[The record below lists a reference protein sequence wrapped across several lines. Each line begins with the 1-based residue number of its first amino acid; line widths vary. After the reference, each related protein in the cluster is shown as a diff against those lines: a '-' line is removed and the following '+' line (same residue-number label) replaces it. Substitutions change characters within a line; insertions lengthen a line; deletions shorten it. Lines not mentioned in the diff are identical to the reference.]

1 MKTDVLVIG
10 SGIAGAISAI
20 VAAENGKKVTI
31 ITKTKSLLSGNTPHA
46 QGGIIFKGLNDSP
59 DSLKSDILK
68 AGAGSCWE
76 NAIDELIYKG
86 PEYVQKW
93 LIEKFDISFDLNG
106 DGLHFTSEA
115 AHSDSRIIHVKDQTG
130 KGIQEKILEVVEG
143 NPNISVLTE
152 HFAVDL
158 LTLSH
163 HSKNPKDIYKKPAC
177 FGAIVLDMNS
187 TEVFPIEAQNTIL
200 ATGGLGQIYLHTSN
214 PEEAMGD
221 GIAMAWRAGARCF
234 NMEYIQ
240 FHPTTLF
247 HESGRFLIS
256 EALRGEGGNLVDSQG
271 NEFMHK
277 YHELGSLAPR
287 DVVARGIHQTM
298 LETGHPCVYL
308 DISFKSENEIKDRFP
323 AIFNKCMEAG
333 IDITKEAI
341 PVVPS
346 AHYSCGGIGVNL
358 EGRTSLQRLYA
369 IGEVSCTGVHGANR
383 LASSSL
389 LECLVWGI
397 NAGMDVS
404 KDNEEHNYF
413 PEIWSWKQEFEEI
426 DPALIAQDW
435 LTIKNT
441 MWNYVGLIRTR
452 DRLLR
457 ARTILRHLQ
466 SEIEEFYQKAKMT
479 REILELRNG
488 VQTALSIV
496 SATLESRESRGT
508 HFIQEVELDK

>member
-20 VAAENGKKVTI
+20 IAAEKGKNVTI
-31 ITKTKSLLSGNTPHA
+31 LTKTKSLLSGNTPHA

-59 DSLKSDILK
+59 EKLKSDILK

-76 NAIDELIYKG
+76 NAVDELIKKG
-86 PEYVQKW
+86 PEFVQKW
-93 LIEKFDISFDLNG
+93 LINKFQISFDSNG
-106 DGLHFTSEA
+106 KNFQFTSEA

-130 KGIQEKILEVVEG
+130 KGIQEKILEELEN
-143 NPNISVLTE
+143 NPKINILTE

-177 FGAIVLDMNS
+177 FGAIVLDMET
-187 TEVFPIEAQNTIL
+187 TEVFPIYAQNTIL

-214 PEEAMGD
+214 PEEARGG

-247 HESGRFLIS
+247 HESGRYLIS
-256 EALRGEGGNLVDSQG
+256 EALRGEGAILVNNLG
-271 NEFMHK
+271 EEFMDKFHK
-277 YHELGSLAPR
+277 LGSLAPR

-308 DISFKSENEIKDRFP
+308 DISFKSEKEIKERFP
-323 AIFNKCMEAG
+323 AIYQKCIEVG
-333 IDITKEAI
+333 IDITKESI

-346 AHYSCGGIGVNL
+346 AHYSCGGVGVNL
-358 EGRTSLQRLYA
+358 DGRTSLQRLYA

-397 NAGMDVS
+397 NAGLDVS
-404 KDNEEHNYF
+404 KENEENNYF
-413 PEIWSWKQEFEEI
+413 PEIWSWKQEYEEI

-452 DRLLR
+452 YRLIR

-488 VQTALSIV
+488 VQTALTVV
-496 SATLESRESRGT
+496 SATLESRESRGA
-508 HFIQEVELDK
+508 HFIQETE